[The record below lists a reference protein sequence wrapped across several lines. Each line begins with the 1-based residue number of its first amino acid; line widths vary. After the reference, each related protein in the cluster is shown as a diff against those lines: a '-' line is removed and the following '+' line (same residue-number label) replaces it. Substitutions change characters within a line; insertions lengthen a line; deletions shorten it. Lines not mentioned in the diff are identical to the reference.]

1 MWQIILCVGFLFLIL
16 EMFTPAMFFL
26 NFAIAAFVCAGLSFF
41 ITNLALLIVIF
52 CVLSVILIYTVR
64 PILQKLVKKDK
75 KTDTGIESKYIGQK
89 AKVIEDIDK
98 QKGVISIYDERW
110 QARNVDEGVIEKES
124 TVEIVSN
131 ESIVMYVRKV

>member
-1 MWQIILCVGFLFLIL
+1 MWQIILCIGFLFLIL

-26 NFAIAAFVCAGLSFF
+26 NFAIAAFVCAGLSL
-41 ITNLALLIVIF
+41 ITTNIPFLVTVF

-64 PILQKLVKKDK
+64 PILKKLVKKDK
-75 KTDTGIESKYIGQK
+75 ATDTGLESKYIGQK
-89 AKVIEDIDK
+89 ASVIEDIDK

-110 QARNVDEGVIEKES
+110 QARNVDEGIIEKGS

-131 ESIVMYVRKV
+131 ESIVMNVRKV